1 MTAKPRSKP
10 ALYYEFRISLGV
22 ASLLPLL
29 GLPAI
34 ALLQWLFFLR
44 MGFEVEQYEL
54 LLRAFELVLPLSA
67 GLAVAHLMTVER
79 EAGMEELRS
88 SYPEAPWRLPTAR
101 TLIAFVLVGAVLL
114 VGVGGFRLVFG
125 SVPWH
130 ELIPPA
136 LPPALF
142 LLGLSLLA
150 GNLTGSYWLATA
162 LVLGYWFF
170 ELQTRGE
177 ITEVFFLFQRSWPLE
192 GIDYDLNRRLLAGL
206 GVLFLVL
213 NAGWSARRKRGKGW
227 RPRGD
232 R

>member
-10 ALYYEFRISLGV
+10 ALYYEFRVSLGA

-29 GLPAI
+29 GLPAF
-34 ALLQWLFFLR
+34 ALLQWLFVLR
-44 MGFEVEQYEL
+44 MGIEVEQYE

-88 SYPEAPWRLPTAR
+88 SYPEAPWRLPAAR
-101 TLIAFVLVGAVLL
+101 TLIAFVLAGAVLL

-150 GNLTGSYWLATA
+150 GNLTGSYWLAAA

-177 ITEVFFLFQRSWPLE
+177 ITEVFFLFQHSRPLE